1 MFVETL
7 VKASTAERECQ
18 SKGGHLA
25 SIHSQEENQKI
36 KQMVASASMAWI
48 GLKRRTVQNRPW
60 IWKYGTELDFGEWKP
75 DVTDDENFV
84 SISGDDGSWEAKTKD
99 PKLPFVCK
107 VINSCPDENE

>member
-1 MFVETL
+1 M
-7 VKASTAERECQ
+7 KASTAERECQ

-36 KQMVASASMAWI
+36 KQMVASASMTWI

-84 SISGDDGSWEAKTKD
+84 SISGDDGSSEAKTKD

-107 VINSCPDENE
+107 VMNSCPDENE

>member
-1 MFVETL
+1 MFGETR

-36 KQMVASASMAWI
+36 KQMVGSASMAWI
-48 GLKRRTVQNRPW
+48 GLKRTTVQTRPW
-60 IWKYGTELDFGEWKP
+60 IWTDGTELDFGKWKP
-75 DVTDDENFV
+75 DVTDDEKFV

-99 PKLPFVCK
+99 SKLPFVCK

>member
-1 MFVETL
+1 M
-7 VKASTAERECQ
+7 KASTAERECQ

-36 KQMVASASMAWI
+36 KQMVGSGSMAWI

-60 IWKYGTELDFGEWKP
+60 IWTDGTELHFGEWKP
-75 DVTDDENFV
+75 DVTDDKNFV

-99 PKLPFVCK
+99 PKLPLVCK